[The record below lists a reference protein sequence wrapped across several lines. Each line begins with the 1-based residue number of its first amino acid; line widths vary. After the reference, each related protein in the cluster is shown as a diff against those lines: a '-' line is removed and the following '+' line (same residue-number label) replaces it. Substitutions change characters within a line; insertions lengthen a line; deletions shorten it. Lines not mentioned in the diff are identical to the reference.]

1 MASNQKRVLL
11 VEDDKF
17 LRRACEK
24 SLRQQGF
31 NVATAVDGE
40 DALRAIQAE
49 PPDLILLDILMP
61 KVTGTEVL
69 RTLKSDE
76 RTRAIPVLILTN
88 SSQESDVRE
97 IEKLGAAGYRV
108 KSNLSLEEL
117 GNEVRHLL
125 EG

>member
-1 MASNQKRVLL
+1 MSEKRILL
-11 VEDDKF
+11 VEDDKL

-31 NVATAVDGE
+31 NVSTAVDGE
-40 DALRAIQAE
+40 EALRAIQAE
-49 PPDLILLDILMP
+49 PPDLILFDILMP
-61 KVTGTEVL
+61 KLTGTEVL
-69 RTLKSDE
+69 RALKSDE

-88 SSQESDVRE
+88 SSKESDVRE
-97 IEKLGAAGYRV
+97 IEQLGVAGYRV

>member
-69 RTLKSDE
+69 RALKSDE

-88 SSQESDVRE
+88 SSKESDVRE
-97 IEKLGAAGYRV
+97 IEKLGVAGYRV
-108 KSNLSLEEL
+108 KANLSLEEL

>member
-69 RTLKSDE
+69 RALRSDE

-88 SSQESDVRE
+88 SSKESDVRE
-97 IEKLGAAGYRV
+97 IEKLGVAGYRV

-117 GNEVRHLL
+117 GTEVRHLL

>member
-69 RTLKSDE
+69 RALRSDE

-88 SSQESDVRE
+88 SSKESDVRE
-97 IEKLGAAGYRV
+97 IEKLGVAGYRV
-108 KSNLSLEEL
+108 KANLSLEEL

>member
-69 RTLKSDE
+69 RALKSDE

-88 SSQESDVRE
+88 SSKESDVRE
-97 IEKLGAAGYRV
+97 IEKLGVAGYRV
-108 KSNLSLEEL
+108 KANLSLEEL
-117 GNEVRHLL
+117 GTEVRHLL

>member
-1 MASNQKRVLL
+1 VCNGAPGGAGR
-11 VEDDKF
+11 
-17 LRRACEK
+17 
-24 SLRQQGF
+24 
-31 NVATAVDGE
+31 TALG
-40 DALRAIQAE
+40 AIQAE

-69 RTLKSDE
+69 RALRSDE

-88 SSQESDVRE
+88 SSKESDVRE
-97 IEKLGAAGYRV
+97 IEKLGVAGYRV

-117 GNEVRHLL
+117 GTEVRHLL